1 MTVAQKIKQKIDR
14 IDKGT
19 LFGYNTLGITPDE
32 VLAASKA
39 ISRLTAE
46 GIIRRAKKGIY
57 YKPKQSAFGEVKPR
71 EEVLL
76 SRYLFDDNRQI
87 GYITGIR
94 LYNRLGLTTQVP
106 NSVHV
111 ASAEKQVKGK
121 VGNLLIKPAKSYVKV
136 TQGNIRFLEFLDVIK
151 DLNQIPDLTKKDGF
165 DYLKS
170 EIIRFNNNKE
180 IKKLVSYGLEY
191 PPKVKSLLGAL
202 LEYSNIDSADYRSLK
217 NAINPMSQ
225 YQYGISP
232 KLLPNANNWNLI

>member
-1 MTVAQKIKQKIDR
+1 MTVAEKIKQKIDR
-14 IDKGT
+14 IDIGA
-19 LFGYNTLGITPDE
+19 LFGYAALGITPNE

-39 ISRLTAE
+39 ISRLAADGT
-46 GIIRRAKKGIY
+46 IRRAKRGIY
-57 YKPKQSAFGEVKPR
+57 YKPRQSAFGEVKPR

-76 SRYLFDDNRQI
+76 SRYLFDNNRQI
-87 GYITGIR
+87 AYITGIR

-111 ASAEKQVKGK
+111 ASAEKQIKGK

-136 TQGNIRFLEFLDVIK
+136 TQGNIRYLEFLDVIK
-151 DLNQIPDLTKKDGF
+151 DLNAIPDLNKKDGF

-170 EIIRFNNNKE
+170 EIIRFDNNNE

-191 PPKVKSLLGAL
+191 PPKVKALLGAM
-202 LEYSNIDSADYRSLK
+202 LEDAHVNSTDYRPLK

-225 YQYGISP
+225 YKYGVNP
-232 KLLPNANNWNLI
+232 KLLPNANNWNII